1 MNSITLIL
9 IFGTISLAAP
19 LIAAAYGGLFSERS
33 GVVNI
38 GLEGMMTAG
47 AFGTGA
53 TVALMDSAN
62 MGGVGAILL
71 GLLIGCLF
79 GGLFGLLH
87 AWLSISLKVDQV
99 ISGTVINIASLAI
112 CMYVTKIIFG
122 RADTPMIMSSPTTF
136 ISGRITLL
144 SIVIILLAIVFFF
157 LLYRTKWG
165 KHVLAV
171 GENPSAADAMGID
184 VIKVRYQAVIFSGVL
199 GGLGGAA
206 IVFNTTSSFSAMTV
220 AGSGF
225 IALAV
230 LIFGRHNPYG
240 ILIAGL
246 IFGFFKNLG
255 AVITTID
262 PSLMPNAIRFL
273 TDIPQ
278 VVYQMLPYIITI
290 IVLIIFS
297 RGKTAMIEALGA
309 PYDKEMR

>member
-1 MNSITLIL
+1 MNSIVLIL

-38 GLEGMMTAG
+38 GLEGMMSAG
-47 AFGTGA
+47 AFGAGA
-53 TVALMDSAN
+53 TVAMMDFYGMS
-62 MGGVGAILL
+62 GQGAIIA
-71 GLLIGCLF
+71 GLIAGCLL

-87 AWLSISLKVDQV
+87 AWLSITFKVDQV

-112 CMYVTKIIFG
+112 FVYMTKIMFG
-122 RADTPMIMSSPTTF
+122 QANTPMIMSSPTTF
-136 ISGRITLL
+136 ISGRLTLI
-144 SIVIILLAIVFFF
+144 SVIIIVSALIFYI
-157 LLYRTKWG
+157 LLYKTKWG

-171 GENPSAADAMGID
+171 GENPSAADAMGVD
-184 VIKVRYQAVIFSGVL
+184 VIKVRYQAVILSGIL

-206 IVFNTTSSFSAMTV
+206 IVFNSTNNFSVVTV

-230 LIFGRHNPYG
+230 LIFGRHNPFG
-240 ILIAGL
+240 ILGAGL

-255 AVITTID
+255 AVINTID
-262 PSLMPNAIRFL
+262 PKLMPEAIRFL
-273 TDIPQ
+273 TDVPQ
-278 VVYQMLPYIITI
+278 VVYQMLPYVITI

-297 RGKTAMIEALGA
+297 REKMSTIEALGVA
-309 PYDKEMR
+309 YDKEVR